1 MVVGADQRWHPTTG
15 FLNKVM
21 ENLTAALAK

>member
-1 MVVGADQRWHPTTG
+1 MLVGADQHWRSTTG

>member
-1 MVVGADQRWHPTTG
+1 MVVGADQRWRSATG

>member
-1 MVVGADQRWHPTTG
+1 MLVGADQRWPSTTG

>member
-1 MVVGADQRWHPTTG
+1 MVVGADQRWHSATG